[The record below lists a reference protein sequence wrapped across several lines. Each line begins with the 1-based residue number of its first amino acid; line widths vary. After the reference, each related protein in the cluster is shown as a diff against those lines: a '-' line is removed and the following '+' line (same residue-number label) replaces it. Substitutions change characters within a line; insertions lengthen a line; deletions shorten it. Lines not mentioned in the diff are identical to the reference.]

1 MPKTQ
6 RVCVCAARTYE
17 LLMRRPCES
26 DERLC
31 FQDNNCL
38 FSACGY
44 LCEGRQGSICSE
56 LRAAV
61 AEHVRSSQDISE
73 VMLGM
78 PVEQYCSWIKNEMN
92 WGGENEICFL
102 CDKFNVEIQVVMMN
116 ASSSALTYGQ
126 TTPRSRNRIYLLYTG
141 QHYDALVEGAH
152 DDILPEAETRLFHP
166 DDTVAFDAQVPRV
179 LARAPSL
186 LRTFHTHTHMHRSWR
201 QRTSTIRMTLRELP
215 CQ

>member
-1 MPKTQ
+1 M
-6 RVCVCAARTYE
+6 CAARTYE

-102 CDKFNVEIQVVMMN
+102 CDKFNVERSKGTGK
-116 ASSSALTYGQ
+116 ASKRAT
-126 TTPRSRNRIYLLYTG
+126 NRF
-141 QHYDALVEGAH
+141 V
-152 DDILPEAETRLFHP
+152 FHKES
-166 DDTVAFDAQVPRV
+166 F
-179 LARAPSL
+179 
-186 LRTFHTHTHMHRSWR
+186 
-201 QRTSTIRMTLRELP
+201 
-215 CQ
+215 